1 MASRNTSK
9 FMIHKNNKNIQLS
22 FNLKKKKIYDKD
34 NFLVSKSNK
43 EAYKLIN
50 RWPDWPSRKII
61 IFGDHGTGK
70 THLSKIWKKK
80 TSAISLNLNKF
91 KKIKF
96 DNFFLKK
103 KKFIIENISNFF
115 DKIKTKDKELLEKNL
130 LHFYNLIE
138 EKRGYLILTASI
150 APKLWDI
157 NLPDLKSRIL
167 SSTTVN
173 IKKPDDE
180 LLSSVLIKL
189 FIDKQILIDKKIIK
203 FIVYRSERSFTSLQ
217 ALVNK
222 IDEQSLITKKK
233 ININFV
239 KKLI

>member
-1 MASRNTSK
+1 
-9 FMIHKNNKNIQLS
+9 MINK
-22 FNLKKKKIYDKD
+22 
-34 NFLVSKSNK
+34 
-43 EAYKLIN
+43 
-50 RWPDWPSRKII
+50 WPDWESRKII
-61 IFGDHGTGK
+61 IFGDSGTGK
-70 THLSKIWKKK
+70 THLSKIWQEK
-80 TSAISLNLNKF
+80 TSAIILNLNKF

-115 DKIKTKDKELLEKNL
+115 DKIKKKDKENLEKNL
-130 LHFYNLIE
+130 LHFYNLID
-138 EKRGYLILTASI
+138 EKRGYVVLTAAI
-150 APKLWDI
+150 APKFWGI

-167 SSTTVN
+167 SSTTIN

-180 LLSSVLIKL
+180 LLSSVLVKL

-217 ALVNK
+217 SLVNK
-222 IDEQSLITKKK
+222 IDEQSLIKKKK
-233 ININFV
+233 INLNFV

>member
-1 MASRNTSK
+1 
-9 FMIHKNNKNIQLS
+9 MIHKNNKNIQLS
-22 FNLKKKKIYDKD
+22 FNLKKKKIYEKD
-34 NFLVSKSNK
+34 DFLVSKSNK
-43 EAYKLIN
+43 EAYKFIN
-50 RWPDWPSRKII
+50 KWPNWESRKII
-61 IFGDHGTGK
+61 IFGDSGTGK
-70 THLSKIWKKK
+70 THLSKIWQKK
-80 TSAISLNLNKF
+80 TSAIILNLNKF

-115 DKIKTKDKELLEKNL
+115 DKIKKKDKENLEKNL
-130 LHFYNLIE
+130 LHFYNLID
-138 EKRGYLILTASI
+138 EKRGYVVLTASI
-150 APKLWDI
+150 APKFWGI

-167 SSTTVN
+167 SSTTIN

-180 LLSSVLIKL
+180 LLSSVLVKL

-217 ALVNK
+217 SLVNK

>member
-1 MASRNTSK
+1 
-9 FMIHKNNKNIQLS
+9 MIQSNIKNIQLL
-22 FNLKKKKIYDKD
+22 FDLKKKKIYEKD
-34 NFLVSKSNK
+34 DFLVSDSNK
-43 EAYKLIN
+43 EVYKLIN
-50 RWPDWPSRKII
+50 RWPNWSSRKII
-61 IFGDHGTGK
+61 IFGDSGTGK
-70 THLSKIWKKK
+70 THLSRIWQKK
-80 TSAISLNLNKF
+80 TSAIILNLNKF
-91 KKIKF
+91 KKIRF

-103 KKFIIENISNFF
+103 NIFIIENISNFF
-115 DKIKTKDKELLEKNL
+115 DKIKKKDKENLEKNL
-130 LHFYNLIE
+130 LHFYNLID
-138 EKRGYLILTASI
+138 EKRGYVVLTASI
-150 APKLWDI
+150 APKFWGI

-180 LLSSVLIKL
+180 LLSSVLVKL
-189 FIDKQILIDKKIIK
+189 FLDKQILIDKKIIK

-217 ALVNK
+217 SLVNK

>member
-1 MASRNTSK
+1 MASRNISK
-9 FMIHKNNKNIQLS
+9 YMIHKDNKNIQLS
-22 FNLKKKKIYDKD
+22 FNLKKEKIYEKD
-34 NFLVSKSNK
+34 DFLVSKSNK

-50 RWPDWPSRKII
+50 KWPDWESRKII
-61 IFGDHGTGK
+61 IFGDSGTGK
-70 THLSKIWKKK
+70 THLSKIWQKK
-80 TSAISLNLNKF
+80 TSAIILNLNKF

-115 DKIKTKDKELLEKNL
+115 DKIKKKDKENLEKNL
-130 LHFYNLIE
+130 LHFYNLID
-138 EKRGYLILTASI
+138 EKRGYVVLTASI
-150 APKLWDI
+150 APKFWGI

-180 LLSSVLIKL
+180 LLSSVLVKL

-217 ALVNK
+217 SLVNK
-222 IDEQSLITKKK
+222 IDELSLIKKKK
-233 ININFV
+233 INLNFV

>member
-1 MASRNTSK
+1 MASRNISK
-9 FMIHKNNKNIQLS
+9 NMMHKDNKNIQLS
-22 FNLKKKKIYDKD
+22 FNLKKKKIYEKD
-34 NFLVSKSNK
+34 DFLVSKSNK
-43 EAYKLIN
+43 EAYKFIN
-50 RWPDWPSRKII
+50 KWPNWESRKII
-61 IFGDHGTGK
+61 IFGDSGTGK
-70 THLSKIWKKK
+70 THLSKIWQKK
-80 TSAISLNLNKF
+80 TSAIILNLNKF

-180 LLSSVLIKL
+180 LLSSVLVKL
-189 FIDKQILIDKKIIK
+189 FIDKQILIDKKVIK
-203 FIVYRSERSFTSLQ
+203 FIVYRSERSFASLQ
-217 ALVNK
+217 SLVNK
-222 IDEQSLITKKK
+222 IDQQSLVTKKK

>member
-1 MASRNTSK
+1 
-9 FMIHKNNKNIQLS
+9 MIYKDNKNIQLS
-22 FNLKKKKIYDKD
+22 FNLKKEKIYEKYD
-34 NFLVSKSNK
+34 FLVSKSNK
-43 EAYKLIN
+43 EAYKFIN
-50 RWPDWPSRKII
+50 KWPNWESRKII
-61 IFGDHGTGK
+61 IFGDSGTGK
-70 THLSKIWKKK
+70 THLSKIWQKK
-80 TSAISLNLNKF
+80 TSAIILNLNKF

-115 DKIKTKDKELLEKNL
+115 DKIKKKDKENLEKNL
-130 LHFYNLIE
+130 LHFYNLID
-138 EKRGYLILTASI
+138 EKRGYVVLTAAI
-150 APKLWDI
+150 APKFWGI

-180 LLSSVLIKL
+180 LLSAVLIKL

-217 ALVNK
+217 SLVNK